1 MNDYIVSC
9 LISLL
14 IGAVGLLSYI
24 LGRKVEKNAD
34 FEEKE
39 EAMAEVRRI
48 RGCLDNP
55 DVVDELHDRFRR

>member
-39 EAMAEVRRI
+39 AAMAEVRRI
-48 RGCLDNP
+48 RSCLDNP